1 MQYSISSM
9 LPMLYT
15 TLTIGR
21 EIESQSLK
29 LYQLH
34 SIASHSWVL
43 ATLCYL
49 LVLCSINFGIGAIGI
64 IIFNYYIF
72 EDIKSGSLL
81 FLWMLLQSIYA
92 VPTGILL
99 AVLCKRSK
107 QASMTAFF
115 IILILAI
122 LQMFQFNS
130 KIFSWILLWLI
141 PC

>member
-9 LPMLYT
+9 LPMLYA

-34 SIASHSWVL
+34 SITSHSWVL

-64 IIFNYYIF
+64 MFFNYYIF

-81 FLWMLLQSIYA
+81 FSWMLLQSIYA

-99 AVLCKRSK
+99 AVLSKRSK

-122 LQMFQFNS
+122 L
-130 KIFSWILLWLI
+130 
-141 PC
+141 